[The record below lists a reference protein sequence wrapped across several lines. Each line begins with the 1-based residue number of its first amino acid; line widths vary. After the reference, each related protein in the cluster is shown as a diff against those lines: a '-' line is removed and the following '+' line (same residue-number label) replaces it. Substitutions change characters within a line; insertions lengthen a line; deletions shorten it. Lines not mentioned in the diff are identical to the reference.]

1 MENPCRTVLSEV
13 HMPVIKCM
21 NTDRM
26 PSIEIGGRK
35 DFSSREHRGDST
47 Q

>member
-21 NTDRM
+21 NTERK
-26 PSIEIGGRK
+26 PSTERGGRK
-35 DFSSREHRGDST
+35 EFSGREHRGDST